1 MTRTESTRWTLRMR
15 ALMIT
20 FAVGLFPFAAQA
32 AGDAARGE
40 AAAAPCMAC
49 HGADGATGLDPT
61 YPNLAGQNEKYMLQ
75 QLKLIQ
81 SNERNIPLMTGQLNG
96 KSEQDLADLAAYYAA
111 LPAKVRRAQGD
122 DEQVAKASQIF
133 KGGIARKGVAACAAC
148 HNPNGA
154 GNAQAGFPR
163 INGQPAAYTVAQLT
177 AYRERLRTS
186 DEAHGGMMRDV
197 AEGLTD
203 TEIAALAD
211 YIQGLY

>member
-1 MTRTESTRWTLRMR
+1 MRDADQLGSAVAQPPHQERHHEQQRKHLLR
-15 ALMIT
+15 
-20 FAVGLFPFAAQA
+20 
-32 AGDAARGE
+32 E
-40 AAAAPCMAC
+40 
-49 HGADGATGLDPT
+49 
-61 YPNLAGQNEKYMLQ
+61 

-163 INGQPAAYTVAQLT
+163 INGQPAAYTGAQLT